1 MTIYLYCMDYCKRR
15 GQGLNQAALWSSLV
29 ALLLVSV
36 ISLRATCQAQDLQT
50 EFSNQNSTFYHLL
63 HPNKS
68 EFDLGFLYEPSH
80 KEDGGAGEFDL
91 ENYFFNIDLL
101 APQSQ
106 DSFLNF
112 GLNYQFRSYSFKPV
126 ASPTELSALDLHAIP
141 FTLGYGVFLTEDL
154 LLQGQGT
161 LGIYSDFADFPR
173 EEEFQ
178 LHAKGII
185 AYRINPFTQLLL
197 GAFRSKDFDS
207 SGFLPLAGF
216 RLQSGGGKLHI
227 SVTLPQEAVVSYFI
241 SPHTSLY
248 AKGTISGDEYSA
260 VVGPRDLRIDIWQQD
275 RRIGFGANHWF
286 NEHFNIGLEAGL
298 NFAAEFEFQRND
310 AGQFRKDTDNAYY
323 GMARLGFA
331 L

>member
-1 MTIYLYCMDYCKRR
+1 MDHCSGRHTTPSKPVFWSRLR
-15 GQGLNQAALWSSLV
+15 VGLLI
-29 ALLLVSV
+29 LLTCTSQ
-36 ISLRATCQAQDLQT
+36 ICQAQDLET
-50 EFSNQNSTFYHLL
+50 EFGTQNSTFYHLL

-68 EFDLGFLYEPSH
+68 EFDLGFLYEPGH

-91 ENYFFNIDLL
+91 QNYFFNADLL

-112 GLNYQFRSYSFKPV
+112 GLNYQLRSYSFKPV
-126 ASPTELSALDLHAIP
+126 NSPTEVSSLDLHAIP
-141 FTLGYGVFLTEDL
+141 FTLGYGIFLTEDL

-178 LHAKGII
+178 IHAKGLM

-197 GAFRSKDFDS
+197 GAFRSNDFDS
-207 SGFLPLAGF
+207 SGFIPLVGF
-216 RLQSGGGKLHI
+216 RLQSGGGRLHI

-248 AKGTISGDEYSA
+248 GKGTISGDEYSA
-260 VVGPRDLRIDIWQQD
+260 IVGQQDLRIDVRHQD
-275 RRIGFGANHWF
+275 RRLGFGATHWF

-298 NFAAEFEFQRND
+298 NAKAEFEFQRFN
-310 AGQFRKDTDNAYY
+310 AGQFREKTDNAYY
-323 GMARLGFA
+323 GVARLGFA